1 MSADMSAGSVN
12 FQTVLAKNALRHGLM
27 IPVSRRT
34 VPGETERGRARVD
47 ARIEAFNASI
57 AHLQGHNPPWQTHVG
72 RQIGLCFA
80 PHPS

>member
-1 MSADMSAGSVN
+1 MSADMSAGSAN
-12 FQTVLAKNALRHGLM
+12 FQTLLAKNAPRHGLM
-27 IPVSRRT
+27 IPVSR
-34 VPGETERGRARVD
+34 GTERGRARVD

-57 AHLQGHNPPWQTHVG
+57 AHLQGHNPPWQTHVR

>member
-1 MSADMSAGSVN
+1 MSADMSAGSAN
-12 FQTVLAKNALRHGLM
+12 FQTVLTKNASRHGLM
-27 IPVSRRT
+27 IPVSR
-34 VPGETERGRARVD
+34 GTERGRARVD

-57 AHLQGHNPPWQTHVG
+57 AHLQGHNPPWQTHVR